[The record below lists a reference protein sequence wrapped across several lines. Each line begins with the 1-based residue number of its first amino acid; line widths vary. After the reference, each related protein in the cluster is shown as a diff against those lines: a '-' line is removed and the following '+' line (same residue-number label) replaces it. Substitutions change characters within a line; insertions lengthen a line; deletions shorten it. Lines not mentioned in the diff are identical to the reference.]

1 MAVAPAVAIAGLA
14 ISAAGTAASIASQ
27 ASSGGSAGAKS
38 AAASIDQLN
47 YLEQQQQKKNLLTQE
62 MIETAK
68 NFANQQYDQEIAYLQ
83 QARDIQQQQL
93 IQQRNIAE
101 QNYLETG
108 RSIEDQRFANVVS
121 DSTTDFQKNLQLSQ
135 ANLNR
140 DLSGL
145 QRESQ
150 YRLNE
155 TARKLSDSQ
164 SQFGYDMQKS
174 QADLGRV
181 QGDAQFQGA
190 EQGRELG
197 KLTDEQQLAMG
208 REEALLQYMRGQDQL
223 STDSKLLDIQQSGVE
238 QTAAYQKMS
247 QDLQLYS
254 ELMGVDSQRRQ
265 GQVAAS
271 NDRRLSGQMSSSD
284 RITNLNSSG
293 INELLKAQT
302 ASTLNNYMMKGSLNN
317 QLDINLAE
325 IQTKRLGLEQT
336 SSQLNTQLKLD
347 EVNRGQ
353 QKAQLDAQRGL
364 ASIQDRIS
372 MLVLPEASRQLGLM
386 QAGQQNAANKMGTQ
400 LQRAGEQNQVATG
413 ALTDEYQAGVDQIGY
428 NIDQQN
434 TSLARVGRDSQLT
447 QLSSQNQAQYQQAL
461 LDLLYGN
468 QSLDKSFELGAKTS
482 EQARQTT
489 MQSTNIDQLQQIAL
503 QKSALSQALSQV
515 GAGLFSSGGGG
526 GNALG
531 AALDG
536 LGGLFKQGV
545 GVFNTIQNSRQP
557 QNNYGY
563 QVNPQYGGYGSSAG
577 NSYGGGYTSGTSFT
591 GNTAQLPSFGGR

>member
-1 MAVAPAVAIAGLA
+1 MAVGAVAIAGLA

-47 YLEQQQQKKNLLTQE
+47 YLEQQQAKKNLLTQE

-108 RSIEDQRFANVVS
+108 RNIEDQRFANVIS
-121 DSTTDFQKNLQLSQ
+121 DSTTDFQKDLQLSQ

-164 SQFGYDMQKS
+164 SQFGYDMQKAG
-174 QADLGRV
+174 ADLGRV
-181 QGDAQFQGA
+181 QGDAQFSGA
-190 EQGRELG
+190 EQGRALG

-238 QTAAYQKMS
+238 QTAAYQKMN

-302 ASTLNNYMMKGSLNN
+302 ASTLNNHMMKGSLNN

-336 SSQLNTQLKLD
+336 SAQLNTQLKLD
-347 EVNRGQ
+347 EVNRTQ
-353 QKAQLDAQRGL
+353 QRSQLDAQRNL

-372 MLVLPEASRQLGLM
+372 MLVLPEASRQLGMM

-413 ALTDEYQAGVDQIGY
+413 ALTDEYQRGVDQIGY

-434 TSLARVGRDSQLT
+434 TSLGRVGRDSNLQ
-447 QLSSQNQAQYQQAL
+447 SIASQNQAQYQQAL

-468 QSLDKSFELGAKTS
+468 QSLDKSFELGANTA

-557 QNNYGY
+557 QSYGAY
-563 QVNPQYGGYGSSAG
+563 QINPQYGGYGSSAG
-577 NSYGGGYTSGTSFT
+577 NSYGGGIPSGTGFT

>member
-1 MAVAPAVAIAGLA
+1 MAAAPAVAIAGLA

-93 IQQRNIAE
+93 IQQRTIAE
-101 QNYLETG
+101 QNYVENQRG
-108 RSIEDQRFANVVS
+108 IEDQRFANVIS
-121 DSTTDFQKNLQLSQ
+121 DSTTDFQKDLQLSQ

-164 SQFGYDMQKS
+164 SQFGYDMQKAG
-174 QADLGRV
+174 ADLGRV
-181 QGDAQFQGA
+181 QGDAQFGGA
-190 EQGRELG
+190 EQGRALG

-223 STDSKLLDIQQSGVE
+223 STDNKLLDIQQSGAE
-238 QTAAYQKMS
+238 QANAYQRMS
-247 QDLQLYS
+247 QDLQMYS
-254 ELMGVDSQRRQ
+254 ELSGIDAQRRQ

-271 NDRRLSGQMSSSD
+271 QDKRLAGQMSSSD
-284 RITNLNSSG
+284 RITNLQSSG
-293 INELLKAQT
+293 INELVKAQT
-302 ASTLNNYMMKGSLNN
+302 ASTLNNHMMKGSLNN

-325 IQTKRLGLEQT
+325 IQTKRLGLQQT
-336 SSQLNTQLKLD
+336 ASQLNTQLKLD
-347 EVNRGQ
+347 EVNRTQ
-353 QKAQLDAQRGL
+353 QRAGLDAQRGL
-364 ASIQDRIS
+364 ASLQDKIS
-372 MLVLPEASRQLGLM
+372 MLVLPEASRQLGMM

-400 LQRAGEQNQVATG
+400 LNRAGEQNQVAQAG
-413 ALTDEYQAGVDQIGY
+413 LVDEYQRGVDQTTY

-434 TSLARVGRDSQLT
+434 TSLGRVGRDAGLT
-447 QLSSQNQAQYQQAL
+447 SMASQNQAQYQQAL

-468 QSLDKSFELGAKTS
+468 KSLDKSFEMGANTA

-489 MQSTNIDQLQQIAL
+489 MQSTNLDQLQQIAL
-503 QKSALSQALSQV
+503 QKSALSQAMSQV
-515 GAGLFSSGGGG
+515 GAGLFSGGGGG

-545 GVFNTIQNSRQP
+545 SVFNSRP
-557 QNNYGY
+557 QAQQNYGF
-563 QVNPQYGGYGSSAG
+563 QTMPQYGGYGSSAG
-577 NSYGGGYTSGTSFT
+577 NTYGGGYQAGTSYS
-591 GNTAQLPSFGGR
+591 GNTSQLPSFGGR